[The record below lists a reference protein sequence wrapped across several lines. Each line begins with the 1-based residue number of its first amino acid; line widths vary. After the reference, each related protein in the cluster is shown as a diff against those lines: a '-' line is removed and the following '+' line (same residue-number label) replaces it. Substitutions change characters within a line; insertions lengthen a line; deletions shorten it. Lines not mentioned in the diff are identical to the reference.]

1 MLWGSF
7 GIVHIFSLIVA
18 VCLNI
23 SLYSIIKNLPNK
35 TQTIVLFFIS
45 ILGIGAIIFN
55 LFRWNSPLE
64 YLPFHLCSLTA
75 IILPFAIITKNKIL
89 NNLLLLW
96 SLGALFALIV
106 NTAQADFEIFSWT
119 FFFYYIPHVFE
130 CGIPLI
136 MLKLKHYEKDY
147 HTITST
153 LIITLVSYT
162 IIHFI
167 NLGLNNYFVTNNITD
182 YKGDIIKVNYM
193 FSVYPENPL
202 LSFFYQI
209 IPYPYWYLYLAIP
222 IIVVYLFLIYLKQFV
237 IARKYK
243 YER

>member
-1 MLWGSF
+1 
-7 GIVHIFSLIVA
+7 
-18 VCLNI
+18 
-23 SLYSIIKNLPNK
+23 
-35 TQTIVLFFIS
+35 
-45 ILGIGAIIFN
+45 
-55 LFRWNSPLE
+55 
-64 YLPFHLCSLTA
+64 
-75 IILPFAIITKNKIL
+75 
-89 NNLLLLW
+89 
-96 SLGALFALIV
+96 
-106 NTAQADFEIFSWT
+106 
-119 FFFYYIPHVFE
+119 
-130 CGIPLI
+130 

-193 FSVYPENPL
+193 FSVYPENQL
-202 LSFFYQI
+202 LAFFYQI
-209 IPYPYWYLYLAIP
+209 IPYPYWYLYLCIP